1 MVSERQES
9 RIEKVDLEAGE
20 WLAERAS
27 MATNMAY
34 MRAKKLS
41 CTVVVSKGGYI
52 VEERPDGSEKVLG
65 VSTRR
70 KVLAGVPISIRR
82 RTV

>member
-1 MVSERQES
+1 MVSERQKF
-9 RIEKVDLEAGE
+9 RTEKIDLEVDE

-41 CTVVVSKGGYI
+41 CAVVVSKAGYI
-52 VEERPDGSEKVLG
+52 VEEHPDGSERILRFC
-65 VSTRR
+65 T
-70 KVLAGVPISIRR
+70 
-82 RTV
+82 

>member
-1 MVSERQES
+1 MVSERHVFRSE
-9 RIEKVDLEAGE
+9 EVDLEADE

-34 MRAKKLS
+34 RRAKKLS

-52 VEERPDGSEKVLG
+52 VEEQPDGSEKILG

-70 KVLAGVPISIRR
+70 KVVAGVPISILG

>member
-1 MVSERQES
+1 MVSDRQKS
-9 RIEKVDLEAGE
+9 RTEKVDLEAHE

-41 CTVVVSKGGYI
+41 CAVVVSKAGYI
-52 VEERPDGSEKVLG
+52 VEEHPDGSERILG
-65 VSTRR
+65 VSARR
-70 KVLAGVPISIRR
+70 KVVAGVPLKAVGGAI
-82 RTV
+82 